1 MKERICYVVGAGEN
15 FGLDFQP
22 ATGDFVIA
30 ADAGLRYLEK
40 QGIRADLVI
49 GDFDT
54 LKYIPGHSKTIALS
68 AEKDDTDTL
77 AAVREGIMAGYT
89 SFHIYCGTG
98 GRIDHT
104 MANLQVIA
112 YLSANNMCGFLF
124 DNGTVITAMTNGS
137 LCFGKIP
144 CGYVSVF
151 SCSEKA
157 EGVTLCGLKYEL
169 NNATLTNT
177 FPIGASNEF
186 IGRESSI
193 SVSSGTLLIVFP
205 REAKERIISRTSG
218 LVTEKDLDDFTSFLH
233 SRINRRVLD
242 IVRSGSRAILA
253 SAAPELYACPFAAK
267 AGISVI
273 SASRPHEAE
282 NRGERKLADVIRQ
295 GAVFDR
301 NTVVITDHHDDLP
314 LLKANKE
321 GLNYIVKP
329 SRKSL
334 GILLR
339 EGIRFTL
346 LD

>member
-15 FGLDFQP
+15 FRLDFQP
-22 ATGDFVIA
+22 ATGDLVIA
-30 ADAGLRYLEK
+30 ADAGLRYLEE

-54 LKYIPGHSKTIALS
+54 LKYIPGHSNTIALN

-104 MANLQVIA
+104 MANLQVLA
-112 YLSANNMCGFLF
+112 YLSANNMRGFLF

-177 FPIGASNEF
+177 FPIGVSNEF

-193 SVSSGTLLIVFP
+193 SVSSGTLFIVFP
-205 REAKERIISRTSG
+205 KAAKERII
-218 LVTEKDLDDFTSFLH
+218 
-233 SRINRRVLD
+233 
-242 IVRSGSRAILA
+242 
-253 SAAPELYACPFAAK
+253 
-267 AGISVI
+267 
-273 SASRPHEAE
+273 
-282 NRGERKLADVIRQ
+282 Q
-295 GAVFDR
+295 
-301 NTVVITDHHDDLP
+301 
-314 LLKANKE
+314 
-321 GLNYIVKP
+321 
-329 SRKSL
+329 
-334 GILLR
+334 
-339 EGIRFTL
+339 
-346 LD
+346 